1 MYSIKQSS
9 KALDIIF
16 DTLVKITL
24 TELLLCKQS
33 TDLSSWLSLPLR
45 KIIMHYYQRLCAKH
59 QFCIKIIF
67 SNLTILI
74 EIGL

>member
-1 MYSIKQSS
+1 MYLIKQSS

-45 KIIMHYYQRLCAKH
+45 RIIMHYYHWLRAKH
-59 QFCIKIIF
+59 QFRINFF

-74 EIGL
+74 EICL